1 MNFIIQDIN
10 HIKKIRLIDK
20 ITIIIY
26 SFIPIFLIIGT
37 GASELAVIILVS
49 KFIIDFLFFKKIN
62 LYNKSL
68 IFFLLLIYF
77 SLLVNLI
84 FSVNIENSFLRNI
97 FFIKYII
104 FIIGTIDFFSKRKL
118 EFFLV
123 IKVWLLILVIFSF
136 DLIIQFITHKNM
148 IGLESPLKYHRLSG
162 FMGDEL
168 KAGSLILS
176 FCFIVSGYLVN
187 TSNNKIK
194 GLILLCLFVAT
205 IFITGDRSN
214 FLKSLLIVFCLTFF
228 IDKKFI
234 KKFSALFLIM
244 FSLIF
249 LIISTNDVFKERFK
263 DRVIDGLSQNNFN
276 IVKFVKKTEYGKI
289 YNSAYQL
296 FLEKKLFG
304 VGNKNFRILCEEDF
318 RAKYSF
324 TKNLKETKCNT
335 HPHQIYFEILVE
347 HGIFGLSLL
356 LIALFSFIYQNYKII
371 FRKKDFLL
379 ASLFFSN
386 LIVFIP
392 LLPGGSFFTSFNAV
406 IFWLNIS
413 FFYSYKN
420 ICNREKSLK

>member
-10 HIKKIRLIDK
+10 HIKKIGLIER
-20 ITIIIY
+20 ITLIIY
-26 SFIPIFLIIGT
+26 FFIPVFLIIGT
-37 GASELAVIILVS
+37 GISELAIIVLS
-49 KFIIDFLFFKKIN
+49 FKFIIDFLFFKKLT
-62 LYNKSL
+62 LYNKNL
-68 IFFLLLIYF
+68 LFFLLFIYF
-77 SLLVNLI
+77 GLLVNLI
-84 FSVNIENSFLRNI
+84 FSVNIENSFLRNV

-123 IKVWLLILVIFSF
+123 LKIWLLILFIFSF
-136 DLIIQFITHKNM
+136 DLIVQFITQKNM
-148 IGLESPLKYHRLSG
+148 IGLQSPLKYHRLSG

-176 FCFIVSGYLVN
+176 FCFIVSGYLIN
-187 TSNNKIK
+187 ADNNKMK
-194 GLILLCLFVAT
+194 GILLLCLFVTT

-214 FLKSLLIVFCLTFF
+214 FLKSLLIAFCLIFF

-234 KKFSALFLIM
+234 KKSIALFSIM
-244 FSLIF
+244 FGVIF
-249 LIISTNDVFKERFK
+249 LIIITNSVFKERFK
-263 DRVIDGLSQNNFN
+263 NKIFGDLSQNNFN
-276 IVKFVKKTEYGKI
+276 IYKFVKKTEYGKI
-289 YNSAYQL
+289 YSSAYEL
-296 FLEKKLFG
+296 FLEKKSFG
-304 VGNKNFRILCEEDF
+304 VGNKNFRILCEKDF
-318 RAKYSF
+318 RTKYTF
-324 TKNLKETKCNT
+324 TKNLEKAKCNT

-347 HGIFGLSLL
+347 HGIFGLSILF
-356 LIALFSFIYQNYKII
+356 IALLSFIYQNFKIVLK
-371 FRKKDFLL
+371 KKDFLL

-420 ICNREKSLK
+420 ICNR

>member
-10 HIKKIRLIDK
+10 HIKKIGLIER
-20 ITIIIY
+20 ITLIIY
-26 SFIPIFLIIGT
+26 FFIPVFLIIGT
-37 GASELAVIILVS
+37 GISELAIIVLS
-49 KFIIDFLFFKKIN
+49 FKFIIDFLFFKKLK
-62 LYNKSL
+62 LYNKNL
-68 IFFLLLIYF
+68 LFFLLFIYF
-77 SLLVNLI
+77 GLLVNLI
-84 FSVNIENSFLRNI
+84 FSVNIENSFLRNV

-123 IKVWLLILVIFSF
+123 LKIWLLILFFFSF
-136 DLIIQFITHKNM
+136 DLIIQFITQKNM
-148 IGLESPLKYHRLSG
+148 IGLQSPLKYHRLSG

-176 FCFIVSGYLVN
+176 FCFIVSGYLIN
-187 TSNNKIK
+187 SDNNKMK
-194 GLILLCLFVAT
+194 GILLLCLFVVT

-214 FLKSLLIVFCLTFF
+214 FLKSLLIAFCLIFF

-234 KKFSALFLIM
+234 KKSIALFSVMLG
-244 FSLIF
+244 LIF
-249 LIISTNDVFKERFK
+249 LIIITNNVFKERFK
-263 DRVIDGLSQNNFN
+263 NKIFGDLSQNNFN
-276 IVKFVKKTEYGKI
+276 ILKFVKKTEYGKI
-289 YNSAYQL
+289 YSSAYEL

-304 VGNKNFRILCEEDF
+304 VGNKNFRILCEKDY
-318 RAKYSF
+318 RTKYTF
-324 TKNLKETKCNT
+324 TKNLERAKCNT

-347 HGIFGLSLL
+347 HGIFGLSILF
-356 LIALFSFIYQNYKII
+356 IALLSFIYQNFKIVLK
-371 FRKKDFLL
+371 KKDFLL

-420 ICNREKSLK
+420 ICNR

>member
-10 HIKKIRLIDK
+10 HIKKIGLIDR

-37 GASELAVIILVS
+37 GASELAIIILTS
-49 KFIIDFLFFKKIN
+49 KFIIDFLFLKKIN
-62 LYNKSL
+62 LYNKNL
-68 IFFLLLIYF
+68 LFFLLLIYF
-77 SLLVNLI
+77 GLLVNLI
-84 FSVNIENSFLRNI
+84 FSVNIENSFLRNV

-123 IKVWLLILVIFSF
+123 IKIWLLILIIFSF
-136 DLIIQFITHKNM
+136 DLIIQFITHKNI

-176 FCFIVSGYLVN
+176 FCFITSGYLIN
-187 TSNNKIK
+187 TNNNKMK

-214 FLKSLLIVFCLTFF
+214 FLKSLLIVFCLIFF
-228 IDKKFI
+228 LDKKII
-234 KKFSALFLIM
+234 KKTFALFLIM
-244 FSLIF
+244 FSFIF
-249 LIISTNDVFKERFK
+249 LVISTNDVFKERFK
-263 DRVIDGLSQNNFN
+263 NKMLNELIQNNFN
-276 IVKFVKKTEYGKI
+276 IIKFVKKTEYGKI

-304 VGNKNFRILCEEDF
+304 VGNKNFRILCEDNF

-324 TKNLKETKCNT
+324 TKNLKETRCNT

-356 LIALFSFIYQNYKII
+356 FVALFSFIYQNFKII

-420 ICNREKSLK
+420 ICSQKKSLK

>member
-37 GASELAVIILVS
+37 GASELAVIILAS

-123 IKVWLLILVIFSF
+123 IKVWLLTLVIFSF

-176 FCFIVSGYLVN
+176 FCFITSGYLVN
-187 TSNNKIK
+187 MSNNKIK

-244 FSLIF
+244 FSFIF

-263 DRVIDGLSQNNFN
+263 DRMINGLSQNNFN
-276 IVKFVKKTEYGKI
+276 ILKFVKKTEYGKI

-304 VGNKNFRILCEEDF
+304 VGNKNFRILCEENF
-318 RAKYSF
+318 RSKYSF

-356 LIALFSFIYQNYKII
+356 LITLFSFIYQNYKII

-420 ICNREKSLK
+420 ICNRGKSLK